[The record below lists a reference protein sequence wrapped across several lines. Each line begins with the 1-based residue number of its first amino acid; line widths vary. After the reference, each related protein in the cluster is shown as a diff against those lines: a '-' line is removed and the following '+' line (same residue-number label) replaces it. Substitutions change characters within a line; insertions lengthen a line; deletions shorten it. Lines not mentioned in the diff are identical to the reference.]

1 MRSVRQLPT
10 FLRRHRLTR
19 RETNDERWLSESE
32 ATDFLVGMTRVMLDR
47 AYRTTVRAT
56 DRNELYAPVVAR
68 S

>member
-1 MRSVRQLPT
+1 M
-10 FLRRHRLTR
+10 TR
-19 RETNDERWLSESE
+19 RDTNDERWLSESE
-32 ATDFLVGMTRVMLDR
+32 ATDFLVGTTRVMLDR